1 MPFEAMFP
9 SMDNYVYE
17 RKTRNNKFFME
28 HIMPNMSMQIFL
40 PSLMVTWK

>member
-17 RKTRNNKFFME
+17 RNTRNNKFFME
-28 HIMPNMSMQIFL
+28 HMPNMSMQIFL